1 MTADWKK
8 KPLDRAK
15 PRDDIKA
22 LRAEIKALNENLAH
36 ARANMKFYAERAQTL
51 ASALENNSKESRR
64 YDALR
69 MKGVLVDYDGE
80 FKFLQ
85 GKDLDA
91 FWDGRDE
98 HHRIVNQSMMQVV
111 MQKALIGGLP
121 NQWILSAEL

>member
-22 LRAEIKALNENLAH
+22 LRAEIKALNENLAN
-36 ARANMKFYAERAQTL
+36 ARANMKFYAERAQAL
-51 ASALENNSKESRR
+51 ASELEKNSKDSRR

-69 MKGVLVDYDGE
+69 MKGVLVDHDGE

-98 HHRIVNQSMMQVV
+98 RHRIVNESMMQVV

-121 NQWILSAEL
+121 NQWVLSAEL